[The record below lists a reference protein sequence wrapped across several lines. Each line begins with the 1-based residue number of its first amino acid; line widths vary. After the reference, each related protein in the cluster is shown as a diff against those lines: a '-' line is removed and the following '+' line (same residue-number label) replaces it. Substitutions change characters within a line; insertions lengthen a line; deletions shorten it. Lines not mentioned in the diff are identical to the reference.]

1 MKYRNLE
8 AGINW
13 MISMS
18 KDDTHAYNMYQRYGP
33 NFDCS
38 SFIAFALIFSGFN
51 IRYNSVTSDLK
62 SQLLREGWKETTTL
76 KRGVIALREKGGSG
90 NGHVAM
96 LTSSSTM
103 VHASGTKKG
112 ILEENFYIPSDG
124 WDCYLYYPSND
135 YQDALKSIDEIAR
148 EVIAGKWGNYPKRKE
163 LLEASGY
170 NYEAVQ
176 KRVNELLLGVKYV

>member
-1 MKYRNLE
+1 MKYRDLE
-8 AGINW
+8 SGIKW
-13 MISMS
+13 MINIAQDNTHGYSM
-18 KDDTHAYNMYQRYGP
+18 NNRYGP

-62 SQLLREGWKETTTL
+62 SQLLREGWKETKTL

-96 LTSSSTM
+96 LSSSSTM
-103 VHASGTKKG
+103 VHASGTNKG
-112 ILEENFYIPSDG
+112 ILEENFYIPKDG
-124 WDCYLYYPSND
+124 WDCYLYYPSD
-135 YQDALKSIDEIAR
+135 PYSSTLKSIDEIAR

-163 LLEASGY
+163 LLESAGY
-170 NYEAVQ
+170 NYDEVQ
-176 KRVNELLLGVKYV
+176 KRVNELLGVKHV